1 MKNNIVQIE
10 KFLKKTPYD
19 SLKEIFN
26 NDLDKVEAFTKLKLS
41 SEVDLIRKMTLY
53 QLDSGGKRLR
63 SILTLASSKM
73 TEYKGEH
80 NIHLAACVELIHS
93 ATLLHDDV
101 IDNSS
106 IRRGKKTSNVIWG
119 NQPSILVGDYFLSRC
134 FEIMVDVG
142 SLEVLKLLSNVS
154 AEVAQ
159 GEVLQLQHKNEVD
172 IAEQVYLNIV
182 TQKTASLFGAAMK
195 VGGCLANKSEN
206 EKKALQSYGINLG
219 IVFQISDDI
228 LDYNSTKVF
237 GKNVGNDFYEGKITL
252 PIIILFQKS
261 NKTEREQIKK
271 YFTQGK
277 RTEEELN
284 KILSLMQKY
293 DIIIICKKRAE
304 HFSNVSSDS
313 LNIFKDSNIRKNL
326 QELSFYLINR
336 TN

>member
-1 MKNNIVQIE
+1 MKNNIVQLE
-10 KFLKKTPYD
+10 KFQKKTPYD

-26 NDLDKVEAFTKLKLS
+26 NDLDKVEEFTKLKLS
-41 SEVDLIRKMTLY
+41 SEVDLIGKMALY
-53 QLDSGGKRLR
+53 QLGSGGKRLR
-63 SILTLASSKM
+63 SILTLASSKI

-93 ATLLHDDV
+93 AV

-106 IRRGKKTSNVIWG
+106 IRRGKKTSNIIWG

-154 AEVAQ
+154 AEIAQ

-172 IAEQVYLNIV
+172 ITEQVYLNIV

-206 EKKALQSYGINLG
+206 EKKALQSYGVNLG

-228 LDYNSTKVF
+228 LDYNSTKAF
-237 GKNVGNDFYEGKITL
+237 GKDIGNDFYEGKITL
-252 PIIILFQKS
+252 PVIILFQKS
-261 NKTEREQIKK
+261 NETERQQIKK
-271 YFTQGK
+271 YFTQVT
-277 RTEEELN
+277 RTEKELD
-284 KILSLMQKY
+284 KVLLLIQKY
-293 DIIIICKKRAE
+293 DVIAICKKRAE
-304 HFSNVSSDS
+304 HFANVSSDS
-313 LNIFKDSNIRKNL
+313 LNTFKDSAIRKNL

-336 TN
+336 SN

>member
-1 MKNNIVQIE
+1 MKNNIVQLE
-10 KFLKKTPYD
+10 KFQKKTPYD

-26 NDLDKVEAFTKLKLS
+26 NDLDKVEDFTKLKLS
-41 SEVDLIRKMTLY
+41 SEVNLIDQMASY
-53 QLDSGGKRLR
+53 QLNSGGKRLR
-63 SILTLASSKM
+63 SILTLASSKI
-73 TEYKGEH
+73 TEYRGEH

-101 IDNSS
+101 IDNSTV
-106 IRRGKKTSNVIWG
+106 RRGKKTSNVIWG

-142 SLEVLKLLSNVS
+142 SLEILKLLSNVS
-154 AEVAQ
+154 AEIAQ

-172 IAEQVYLNIV
+172 MTEQVYLNIV

-206 EKKALQSYGINLG
+206 EKKALQSYGVNLG

-228 LDYNSTKVF
+228 LDYNSTKAF
-237 GKNVGNDFYEGKITL
+237 GKNIGNDFYEGKITL

-261 NKTEREQIKK
+261 NDIEREQIKK
-271 YFTQGK
+271 YFAQK
-277 RTEEELN
+277 IRIEKELN
-284 KILSLMQKY
+284 QILLLIKKY
-293 DIIIICKKRAE
+293 DVITICKKRAE
-304 HFSNVSSDS
+304 YFSNVSSDS
-313 LNIFKDSNIRKNL
+313 LNIFKDSDIRKNL

>member
-1 MKNNIVQIE
+1 MKNNIVQLE
-10 KFLKKTPYD
+10 KFQKKTPYD

-26 NDLDKVEAFTKLKLS
+26 NDLDKVEDFTKLKLS
-41 SEVDLIRKMTLY
+41 SAVNLIDQMASY
-53 QLDSGGKRLR
+53 QLNSGGKRLR
-63 SILTLASSKM
+63 SILTLASSKI

-101 IDNSS
+101 IDNSTV
-106 IRRGKKTSNVIWG
+106 RRGKKTSNVIWG

-142 SLEVLKLLSNVS
+142 SLEILKLLSNVS
-154 AEVAQ
+154 AEIAQ

-172 IAEQVYLNIV
+172 MTEQVYLNIV

-206 EKKALQSYGINLG
+206 EKKALQSYGVNLG

-228 LDYNSTKVF
+228 LDYNSTKAF
-237 GKNVGNDFYEGKITL
+237 GKNIGNDFYEGKITL

-261 NKTEREQIKK
+261 NDIEREQIKK
-271 YFTQGK
+271 YFAQK
-277 RTEEELN
+277 IRIEKELN
-284 KILSLMQKY
+284 QILLLIKKY
-293 DIIIICKKRAE
+293 DVITICKKRAE
-304 HFSNVSSDS
+304 YFSNVSSDS
-313 LNIFKDSNIRKNL
+313 LNIFKDSDIRKNL

>member
-1 MKNNIVQIE
+1 VKNNIVQIE

-277 RTEEELN
+277 RTEDELN

-313 LNIFKDSNIRKNL
+313 LNIFKDSDIRKNL

>member
-1 MKNNIVQIE
+1 MKNNIVQLE
-10 KFLKKTPYD
+10 KFQKKTPYD

-26 NDLDKVEAFTKLKLS
+26 NDLDKVEDFTKLKLS
-41 SEVDLIRKMTLY
+41 SEVNLIDQMASY
-53 QLDSGGKRLR
+53 QLNSGGKRLR
-63 SILTLASSKM
+63 SILTLASSKI
-73 TEYKGEH
+73 TEYRGEH

-101 IDNSS
+101 IDNSTV
-106 IRRGKKTSNVIWG
+106 RRGKKTSNVIWG

-142 SLEVLKLLSNVS
+142 SLEILKLLSNVS
-154 AEVAQ
+154 AEIAQ

-172 IAEQVYLNIV
+172 MTEQVYLNIV

-206 EKKALQSYGINLG
+206 EKKALQSYGVNLG

-228 LDYNSTKVF
+228 LDYNSTKAF
-237 GKNVGNDFYEGKITL
+237 GKNIGNDFYEGKITL

-261 NKTEREQIKK
+261 NEIEREQIKK
-271 YFTQGK
+271 YFAQK
-277 RTEEELN
+277 IRIEKELN
-284 KILSLMQKY
+284 QILLLIKKY
-293 DIIIICKKRAE
+293 DVITICKKRAE
-304 HFSNVSSDS
+304 YFSNVSSDS
-313 LNIFKDSNIRKNL
+313 LNIFKDSDIRKNL

>member
-219 IVFQISDDI
+219 VVFQISDDI

-277 RTEEELN
+277 RTEDELN

-313 LNIFKDSNIRKNL
+313 LNIFKDSDIRKNL

>member
-1 MKNNIVQIE
+1 VKNNIVQIE

-106 IRRGKKTSNVIWG
+106 IRRGKKTSNIIWG

-219 IVFQISDDI
+219 VVFQISDDI

-277 RTEEELN
+277 RTEDELN

-313 LNIFKDSNIRKNL
+313 LNIFKDSDIRKNL

>member
-1 MKNNIVQIE
+1 VKNNIVQIE

>member
-1 MKNNIVQIE
+1 MKNNIVQLE
-10 KFLKKTPYD
+10 KFQKKTPYD

-26 NDLDKVEAFTKLKLS
+26 NDLDKVEEFTKLKLS
-41 SEVDLIRKMTLY
+41 SEVDLIGKMALY
-53 QLDSGGKRLR
+53 QLGSGGKRLR
-63 SILTLASSKM
+63 SILTLASSKI
-73 TEYKGEH
+73 TEYRGEH

-106 IRRGKKTSNVIWG
+106 IRRGKKTSNIIWG
-119 NQPSILVGDYFLSRC
+119 NQSSILVGDYFLSRC

-154 AEVAQ
+154 AEIAQ

-172 IAEQVYLNIV
+172 ITEQVYLNIV

-206 EKKALQSYGINLG
+206 EKKALQSYGVNLG

-228 LDYNSTKVF
+228 LDYNSTKAF
-237 GKNVGNDFYEGKITL
+237 GKDIGNDFYEGKITL
-252 PIIILFQKS
+252 PVIILFQKS
-261 NKTEREQIKK
+261 NETERQQIKK
-271 YFTQGK
+271 YFTQET
-277 RTEEELN
+277 RTEKELD
-284 KILSLMQKY
+284 KVLLLIQKY
-293 DIIIICKKRAE
+293 DVIAICKKRAE
-304 HFSNVSSDS
+304 HFANVSSDS
-313 LNIFKDSNIRKNL
+313 LNTFKDSAIRKNL

-336 TN
+336 SN

>member
-1 MKNNIVQIE
+1 VKNNIVQLE
-10 KFLKKTPYD
+10 KFQKKNPYD
-19 SLKEIFN
+19 SLKEIFS
-26 NDLDKVEAFTKLKLS
+26 NDLDKVEEFTKSRLL
-41 SEVDLIRKMTLY
+41 SEVDLIGKMALY
-53 QLDSGGKRLR
+53 QLSSGGKRLR
-63 SILTLASSKM
+63 SILTLASSKI

-80 NIHLAACVELIHS
+80 DIHLAACVELIHS

-101 IDNSS
+101 IDNSTV
-106 IRRGKKTSNVIWG
+106 RRGKKTSNVIWG

-154 AEVAQ
+154 AEIAQ

-172 IAEQVYLNIV
+172 ITEQVYLNVI

-206 EKKALQSYGINLG
+206 EKKALQSYGVNLG

-228 LDYNSTKVF
+228 LDYNSTKAF
-237 GKNVGNDFYEGKITL
+237 GKDIGNDFYEGKITL
-252 PIIILFQKS
+252 PVIILFQKS
-261 NKTEREQIKK
+261 NETEREEVKK
-271 YFTQGK
+271 YFAQQK
-277 RTEEELN
+277 RTEEHLN
-284 KILSLMQKY
+284 KVLSLMQKY
-293 DIIIICKKRAE
+293 DVINICKKRAD

-313 LNIFKDSNIRKNL
+313 LNIFKESDIRKNL

-336 TN
+336 MN

>member
-10 KFLKKTPYD
+10 KFQKKTPYD

-26 NDLDKVEAFTKLKLS
+26 YDLNKVEEFTKLKLS
-41 SEVDLIRKMTLY
+41 SEVDLISKMALY
-53 QLDSGGKRLR
+53 QLSSGGKRLR
-63 SILTLASSKM
+63 SILTLASSRI
-73 TEYKGEH
+73 TEYKGEY

-106 IRRGKKTSNVIWG
+106 VRRGNKTPNVIWG

-142 SLEVLKLLSNVS
+142 SLEILKLLSNVS
-154 AEVAQ
+154 AEIAQ
-159 GEVLQLQHKNEVD
+159 GEVLQLQHRNEVD
-172 IAEQVYLNIV
+172 ITEQVYLNIV

-206 EKKALQSYGINLG
+206 EKKALQSYGVNLG
-219 IVFQISDDI
+219 IIFQISDDI
-228 LDYNSTKVF
+228 LDYNSTNAF
-237 GKNVGNDFYEGKITL
+237 GKNIGNDFYEGKITL
-252 PIIILFQKS
+252 PVIILFQKS
-261 NKTEREQIKK
+261 NDSERKEIKK
-271 YFTQGK
+271 YFTQK
-277 RTEEELN
+277 IRTENELN
-284 KILSLMQKY
+284 KVLSLIQKY
-293 DIIIICKKRAE
+293 NVTSICKKRAE

-313 LNIFKDSNIRKNL
+313 LNIFKDSEIRKNL
-326 QELSFYLINR
+326 QALSFYLINR

>member
-1 MKNNIVQIE
+1 VKNNIVQIE

-271 YFTQGK
+271 YFTQAK
-277 RTEEELN
+277 RTEDELN

-293 DIIIICKKRAE
+293 DIIITCKKRAE

-313 LNIFKDSNIRKNL
+313 LNIFKDSDIRKNL

>member
-1 MKNNIVQIE
+1 MKNNIVQLE
-10 KFLKKTPYD
+10 KFQKKSPYD
-19 SLKEIFN
+19 SLREIFN
-26 NDLDKVEAFTKLKLS
+26 TELDKVEEFTKIKLS
-41 SEVDLIRKMTLY
+41 SEVDLIGKMTLY

-63 SILTLASSKM
+63 SILTLASFKLN
-73 TEYKGEH
+73 EYKEEH

-106 IRRGKKTSNVIWG
+106 VRRGKKTSNVIWG

-154 AEVAQ
+154 AEIAQ

-172 IAEQVYLNIV
+172 ITEQVYLDIV

-228 LDYNSTKVF
+228 LDYNSTKAF
-237 GKNVGNDFYEGKITL
+237 GKNIGNDFYEGKITL

-261 NKTEREQIKK
+261 NDNERKLVKK
-271 YFTQGK
+271 FFSQEK

-284 KILSLMQKY
+284 KVLSLMQKY
-293 DIIIICKKRAE
+293 SVIAICKKRAE

-313 LNIFKDSNIRKNL
+313 LNIFKNSEIKKNL
-326 QELSFYLINR
+326 QELTFYLINR
-336 TN
+336 SN